1 MGPIYSGDVQ
11 TTSGAVI
18 SSIPLHLPDSI
29 QQQHLPKLPDQI
41 TSDELLLEPRTR
53 NCLIKRGL
61 LDPPQKLAD
70 LTIGQVRKIP
80 NFGKK
85 CLVDLLASLESVAPR
100 AGKNSSN
107 VIEPGREQIEQLKR
121 KIRRTACKLQRLK
134 NASLILCDD
143 PRFGHLIREMRLR
156 ANNARD
162 AAEMLFSG
170 SVVPVNPRLVIRCLV
185 DLIKQIRVARRIPLE
200 AELWDVTGEL
210 GDERDRQIIVRRF
223 GWDGRPPRTLE
234 SVGQRYG
241 ITRERVRQI
250 CTRIEG
256 VQKSEPFLPV
266 LDRILRMAAAAAPTP
281 ADELEKEVV
290 RRGLT
295 RATFH
300 LDTLVEVAHGFRRK
314 TNFTIEALHGRRI
327 VVPATRSHLLEQI
340 HQTARATVRHWGVSN
355 VEDLAAATNTSSA
368 VVRQLLPFV
377 PTFKWLDES
386 SGWFWI
392 ADVRRNSLLT
402 SIRKILAVSSVI
414 DVGELRAGVGRPHRR
429 KGFAPPRRV
438 LLEVCRQLAWCRVDG
453 NMVAA
458 TQSQNP
464 DQVLSDS
471 ERIMFNILKSD
482 EPVLQRSEFERL
494 CLAAGINRHSFWAFL
509 SYCPIITRYAP
520 EVYGLRGADVP
531 VGLVE
536 RLIPQHRSKSKLL
549 VDYGWTKDHN
559 LRVVYRISAGILS
572 KGVVSVPAALK
583 SFLQGKFALM
593 TADNSPAGT
602 LVAKNNQ
609 AWGLGPFFRRRGGE
623 AGDYLSIVFDL
634 SKRLAVAQIGDASLA
649 EQLEIPN
656 TCAAEDGELTAQP
669 RF

>member
-1 MGPIYSGDVQ
+1 M
-11 TTSGAVI
+11 
-18 SSIPLHLPDSI
+18 
-29 QQQHLPKLPDQI
+29 
-41 TSDELLLEPRTR
+41 
-53 NCLIKRGL
+53 
-61 LDPPQKLAD
+61 
-70 LTIGQVRKIP
+70 
-80 NFGKK
+80 
-85 CLVDLLASLESVAPR
+85 
-100 AGKNSSN
+100 
-107 VIEPGREQIEQLKR
+107 EPGGEQIEQLKR
-121 KIRRTACKLQRLK
+121 KIQRTARKLQRLK

-143 PRFGHLIREMRLR
+143 PRFGHLIREMGLR
-156 ANNARD
+156 ANNARE
-162 AAEMLFSG
+162 AADMLFSG
-170 SVVPVNPRLVIRCLV
+170 SVVPVNRRLVIRCLV

-250 CTRIEG
+250 CTRSER
-256 VQKSEPFLPV
+256 VQKSRPFLPV
-266 LDRILRMAAAAAPTP
+266 LDRVLKIAAAAAPTL
-281 ADELEKEVV
+281 ANELEKELV

-300 LDTLVEVAHGFRRK
+300 LDTLVEVAHGFGRK
-314 TNFTIEALHGRRI
+314 TNFSIETLRGRHV
-327 VVPATRSHLLEQI
+327 VVPSTRSHLLEQI
-340 HQTARATVRHWGVSN
+340 HETATAAVRHWGVAN

-368 VVRQLLPFV
+368 VIRELLPFA
-377 PTFKWLDES
+377 PTFKWLDEL

-392 ADVRRNSLLT
+392 ADVPRNSLLT
-402 SIRKILAVSSVI
+402 PIRKILAVSPVI

-438 LLEVCRQLAWCRVDG
+438 LLEICRQLAWCRVDG

-458 TQSQNP
+458 TESQNP

-471 ERIMFNILKSD
+471 EKIIFKVLKA
-482 EPVLQRSEFERL
+482 EGPVLQRSEFERL
-494 CLAAGINRHSFWAFL
+494 CLAAGINRHSFWIFL
-509 SYCPIITRYAP
+509 GYCPIITRYAP
-520 EVYGLRGADVP
+520 GVYGLRGADVP
-531 VGLVE
+531 AGIVE
-536 RLIPQHRSKSKLL
+536 RLISRHRSKSKLL
-549 VDYGWTKDHN
+549 VDYGWTKDRN

-572 KGVVSVPAALK
+572 NGIVSVPAALK
-583 SFLQGKFALM
+583 SFLQGKFVLM

-602 LVAKNNQ
+602 LVAKNST

-634 SKRLAVAQIGDASLA
+634 SKRLAVVQIGDASLA
-649 EQLEIPN
+649 EQLEMPN
-656 TCAAEDGELTAQP
+656 TCSAKDGELAAQP